1 MKQAY
6 LITAYKNFDELYE
19 LAEVLSKTAYVFIH
33 VDEKSREIT
42 DADVEKLNQLSG
54 CEAIREYRIVWG
66 GFAHVQ
72 AIVKLMAMALSKED
86 VSYMHLLTG
95 EDFPLLT
102 PEQLD
107 EKFLTSDQIFMD
119 YLTPEQLP
127 ETVTKRYQYYNW
139 FTDQNVKNKILWQLQ
154 NMTVKVQKKAGICRK
169 GIGPFTRIYKGLV
182 YVSMP
187 REAAAYVVSFVA
199 KHGEFWD
206 DLAVCQ
212 VPEEFFFQT
221 IFMNDKNW
229 REHVVNKQLRYMD
242 WTKGDG
248 SSPAYLT
255 LEDYDKV
262 KASGCAFARK
272 FHPKQ
277 SEILRD
283 RLRED
288 LGIES

>member
-19 LAEVLSKTAYVFIH
+19 LAEILSKTAYVFIH

-42 DADVEKLNQLSG
+42 DADVEKLNQLPD

-72 AIVKLMAMALSKED
+72 AIMKLMAMALSKED

-107 EKFLTSDQIFMD
+107 EKFLTSDQIYMD

-169 GIGPFTRIYKGLV
+169 GIGPFTKIYKGLV

-221 IFMNDKNW
+221 IFMNDKKW

-255 LEDYDKV
+255 LEDYDKI

>member
-19 LAEVLSKTAYVFIH
+19 LAEILSKTAYVFIH

-42 DADVEKLNQLSG
+42 DADMEKLNQLSG

-72 AIVKLMAMALSKED
+72 AIVKLIAMALSKED

>member
-19 LAEVLSKTAYVFIH
+19 LAEILSKTAYVFIH

-42 DADVEKLNQLSG
+42 DADVDKLNRLPS

-72 AIVKLMAMALSKED
+72 AIVKLIAMALSKED

-107 EKFLTSDQIFMD
+107 EKFLASDQIYMD

-139 FTDQNVKNKILWQLQ
+139 FTDQNVKNKVLWQLQ

-169 GIGPFTRIYKGLV
+169 GIGPFTKIYKGLV

>member
-19 LAEVLSKTAYVFIH
+19 LAEILSKTAYVFIH

-42 DADVEKLNQLSG
+42 DADVEKLNRLPG

-72 AIVKLMAMALSKED
+72 AIVKLIAMALSKED

-139 FTDQNVKNKILWQLQ
+139 FTDQNVKNKVLWQLQ

-169 GIGPFTRIYKGLV
+169 GIGPFTKIYKGLV

-229 REHVVNKQLRYMD
+229 REHVVNRQLRYMD

-255 LEDYDKV
+255 LEDYNKI

>member
-19 LAEVLSKTAYVFIH
+19 LAEILSKTAYVFIH

-42 DADVEKLNQLSG
+42 DADVEKLNRLPG
-54 CEAIREYRIVWG
+54 CEASREYRIVWG

-72 AIVKLMAMALSKED
+72 AIVKLIAMALSKED

-107 EKFLTSDQIFMD
+107 EKFLASDQIYMD

-127 ETVTKRYQYYNW
+127 ETVTKRSQNYNW
-139 FTDQNVKNKILWQLQ
+139 FTDQNVKNKVLWQLQ

-169 GIGPFTRIYKGLV
+169 GIGSFTKIYKGLV

>member
-19 LAEVLSKTAYVFIH
+19 LAEILSKTAYVFIH

-42 DADVEKLNQLSG
+42 DADVEKLNRLPG

-107 EKFLTSDQIFMD
+107 EKFLASDQIYMD

-139 FTDQNVKNKILWQLQ
+139 FTDQNVKNKVLWQLQ
-154 NMTVKVQKKAGICRK
+154 NITVKVQKKAGICRK
-169 GIGPFTRIYKGLV
+169 GIGPFTKIYKGLLL
-182 YVSMP
+182 P
-187 REAAAYVVSFVA
+187 
-199 KHGEFWD
+199 D
-206 DLAVCQ
+206 DIY
-212 VPEEFFFQT
+212 E
-221 IFMNDKNW
+221 
-229 REHVVNKQLRYMD
+229 
-242 WTKGDG
+242 
-248 SSPAYLT
+248 
-255 LEDYDKV
+255 
-262 KASGCAFARK
+262 
-272 FHPKQ
+272 
-277 SEILRD
+277 
-283 RLRED
+283 
-288 LGIES
+288 

>member
-19 LAEVLSKTAYVFIH
+19 LAEILSKTAYVFIH

-42 DADVEKLNQLSG
+42 DADVEKLNRLPG

-139 FTDQNVKNKILWQLQ
+139 FTDQNVKNKVLWQLQ

-169 GIGPFTRIYKGLV
+169 GIGPFTKIYPCQEKQQL
-182 YVSMP
+182 M
-187 REAAAYVVSFVA
+187 SFLSWQSTENS
-199 KHGEFWD
+199 GM
-206 DLAVCQ
+206 
-212 VPEEFFFQT
+212 
-221 IFMNDKNW
+221 I
-229 REHVVNKQLRYMD
+229 LRYVRYRR
-242 WTKGDG
+242 
-248 SSPAYLT
+248 SSSSRRYL
-255 LEDYDKV
+255 
-262 KASGCAFARK
+262 
-272 FHPKQ
+272 
-277 SEILRD
+277 
-283 RLRED
+283 
-288 LGIES
+288 

>member
-19 LAEVLSKTAYVFIH
+19 LAEILSKTAYVFIH

-42 DADVEKLNQLSG
+42 DADVEKLNQLPG

-72 AIVKLMAMALSKED
+72 AIVKLIAMALSKEE

-107 EKFLTSDQIFMD
+107 EKFLTSDQIYMD

-139 FTDQNVKNKILWQLQ
+139 FTDQNVKNKVLWQLQ

-169 GIGPFTRIYKGLV
+169 GIGSFTKIYKGLV

>member
-19 LAEVLSKTAYVFIH
+19 LAEILSKTAYVFIH

-42 DADVEKLNQLSG
+42 DADVEKLNRLPG
-54 CEAIREYRIVWG
+54 CGAIREYRIVWG

-107 EKFLTSDQIFMD
+107 EKFLASDQIYMD

-139 FTDQNVKNKILWQLQ
+139 FTDQNVKNKVLWQLQ
-154 NMTVKVQKKAGICRK
+154 NITVKVQKKAGICRK
-169 GIGPFTRIYKGLV
+169 GIGPFTKIYKGLV
-182 YVSMP
+182 YASMP

>member
-19 LAEVLSKTAYVFIH
+19 LAEILSKTAYVFIH

-42 DADVEKLNQLSG
+42 DADVEKLNRLPG

-139 FTDQNVKNKILWQLQ
+139 FTDQNVKNKVLWQLQ
-154 NMTVKVQKKAGICRK
+154 NMTVKVQKRRVSAERESA
-169 GIGPFTRIYKGLV
+169 FTKIYKGLV

-229 REHVVNKQLRYMD
+229 REHV
-242 WTKGDG
+242 
-248 SSPAYLT
+248 
-255 LEDYDKV
+255 
-262 KASGCAFARK
+262 
-272 FHPKQ
+272 
-277 SEILRD
+277 
-283 RLRED
+283 
-288 LGIES
+288 

>member
-19 LAEVLSKTAYVFIH
+19 LAEILSKTAYVFIH

-42 DADVEKLNQLSG
+42 DADVEKLNQLPD

-72 AIVKLMAMALSKED
+72 AIMKLMAMALSKED

-107 EKFLTSDQIFMD
+107 EKFLTSDQIYMD

-169 GIGPFTRIYKGLV
+169 GIGPFTKIYKGLV
-182 YVSMP
+182 YV
-187 REAAAYVVSFVA
+187 
-199 KHGEFWD
+199 HGEFWD

-221 IFMNDKNW
+221 IFMNDKKW

-255 LEDYDKV
+255 LEDYDKI

>member
-1 MKQAY
+1 M
-6 LITAYKNFDELYE
+6 
-19 LAEVLSKTAYVFIH
+19 
-33 VDEKSREIT
+33 
-42 DADVEKLNQLSG
+42 
-54 CEAIREYRIVWG
+54 
-66 GFAHVQ
+66 Q
-72 AIVKLMAMALSKED
+72 AIVKLVAMALSKED

-107 EKFLTSDQIFMD
+107 EKFLASDQIYMD

-139 FTDQNVKNKILWQLQ
+139 FTDQNVKNKVLWQLQ

-169 GIGPFTRIYKGLV
+169 GIGPFTKIYKGLV

-262 KASGCAFARK
+262 KSSGCAFARK

>member
-19 LAEVLSKTAYVFIH
+19 LAEILSKTAYVFIH

-42 DADVEKLNQLSG
+42 DADVEKLNQLPS

-72 AIVKLMAMALSKED
+72 AIVKLVAMALSKED

-107 EKFLTSDQIFMD
+107 EKFLTSDQIYMD

-139 FTDQNVKNKILWQLQ
+139 FTDQNVKNKVLWQLQ
-154 NMTVKVQKKAGICRK
+154 NMTVKVQKKSGICRK
-169 GIGPFTRIYKGLV
+169 GIGPFTKIYKGLV

>member
-19 LAEVLSKTAYVFIH
+19 LAEILSKTAYVFIH

-42 DADVEKLNQLSG
+42 DADVEKLNRLPG

-127 ETVTKRYQYYNW
+127 ETVTKRCII
-139 FTDQNVKNKILWQLQ
+139 TGLQ
-154 NMTVKVQKKAGICRK
+154 IRM
-169 GIGPFTRIYKGLV
+169 
-182 YVSMP
+182 
-187 REAAAYVVSFVA
+187 
-199 KHGEFWD
+199 
-206 DLAVCQ
+206 
-212 VPEEFFFQT
+212 
-221 IFMNDKNW
+221 
-229 REHVVNKQLRYMD
+229 
-242 WTKGDG
+242 
-248 SSPAYLT
+248 
-255 LEDYDKV
+255 
-262 KASGCAFARK
+262 
-272 FHPKQ
+272 
-277 SEILRD
+277 
-283 RLRED
+283 
-288 LGIES
+288 

>member
-19 LAEVLSKTAYVFIH
+19 LAEILSKTAYVFIH

-42 DADVEKLNQLSG
+42 DADVEKLNRLPS

-72 AIVKLMAMALSKED
+72 AIVKLIAMALSKED

-107 EKFLTSDQIFMD
+107 EKFLTSDQIYMD

-139 FTDQNVKNKILWQLQ
+139 FTDQNVKNKVLWQLQ
-154 NMTVKVQKKAGICRK
+154 NMTVKVQKKAGICRN
-169 GIGPFTRIYKGLV
+169 GIGPFTKIYKGLV

>member
-19 LAEVLSKTAYVFIH
+19 LAEILSKTAYVFIH

-42 DADVEKLNQLSG
+42 DADMEKLNQLSG

>member
-19 LAEVLSKTAYVFIH
+19 LAEILSKTAYVFIH

-42 DADVEKLNQLSG
+42 DADMEKLNQLSG

-288 LGIES
+288 LGIEF

>member
-19 LAEVLSKTAYVFIH
+19 LAEILSKTAYVFIH

-42 DADVEKLNQLSG
+42 DADVEKLNRLPG

-139 FTDQNVKNKILWQLQ
+139 FTDQNVKNKVLWQLQ
-154 NMTVKVQKKAGICRK
+154 NMTVKVQKKESGLLQR
-169 GIGPFTRIYKGLV
+169 FTKDLCMYPCQEKQQL
-182 YVSMP
+182 M
-187 REAAAYVVSFVA
+187 SFLSWQSTENS
-199 KHGEFWD
+199 GM
-206 DLAVCQ
+206 
-212 VPEEFFFQT
+212 
-221 IFMNDKNW
+221 I
-229 REHVVNKQLRYMD
+229 LRYVRYRR
-242 WTKGDG
+242 
-248 SSPAYLT
+248 SSSSRRYL
-255 LEDYDKV
+255 
-262 KASGCAFARK
+262 
-272 FHPKQ
+272 
-277 SEILRD
+277 
-283 RLRED
+283 
-288 LGIES
+288 

>member
-19 LAEVLSKTAYVFIH
+19 LAEILSKTAYVFIH

-42 DADVEKLNQLSG
+42 DADVEKLNRLPG

-139 FTDQNVKNKILWQLQ
+139 FTDQNVKHDGKGAEKGGYLPKGNRAFYKDLQRTCVCIHAKRSSSLCRFFRGKARRIL
-154 NMTVKVQKKAGICRK
+154 G
-169 GIGPFTRIYKGLV
+169 
-182 YVSMP
+182 
-187 REAAAYVVSFVA
+187 
-199 KHGEFWD
+199 
-206 DLAVCQ
+206 
-212 VPEEFFFQT
+212 
-221 IFMNDKNW
+221 
-229 REHVVNKQLRYMD
+229 
-242 WTKGDG
+242 
-248 SSPAYLT
+248 
-255 LEDYDKV
+255 
-262 KASGCAFARK
+262 
-272 FHPKQ
+272 
-277 SEILRD
+277 
-283 RLRED
+283 
-288 LGIES
+288 

>member
-19 LAEVLSKTAYVFIH
+19 LAEILSKTAYVFIH

-42 DADVEKLNQLSG
+42 DADVEKLNRLPS

-139 FTDQNVKNKILWQLQ
+139 FTDQNVKNKVLWQLQ

-169 GIGPFTRIYKGLV
+169 GIGPFTKIYKGLV

>member
-19 LAEVLSKTAYVFIH
+19 LAEILSKTAYVFIH

-42 DADVEKLNQLSG
+42 DADVEKLNWLPG

-139 FTDQNVKNKILWQLQ
+139 FTDQNVKNKVLWQLQ
-154 NMTVKVQKKAGICRK
+154 NMTVKVQKKAGICLSL
-169 GIGPFTRIYKGLV
+169 IHI
-182 YVSMP
+182 
-187 REAAAYVVSFVA
+187 
-199 KHGEFWD
+199 
-206 DLAVCQ
+206 
-212 VPEEFFFQT
+212 
-221 IFMNDKNW
+221 
-229 REHVVNKQLRYMD
+229 
-242 WTKGDG
+242 
-248 SSPAYLT
+248 
-255 LEDYDKV
+255 
-262 KASGCAFARK
+262 
-272 FHPKQ
+272 
-277 SEILRD
+277 
-283 RLRED
+283 
-288 LGIES
+288 

>member
-19 LAEVLSKTAYVFIH
+19 LAEILSKTAYVFIH

-72 AIVKLMAMALSKED
+72 SIVKLMAMALSKED

>member
-19 LAEVLSKTAYVFIH
+19 LAEILSKTAYVFIH